1 MKAEHKRGPSQYA
14 HSTTFSPFIARWGA
28 VRIMA
33 SSPQI
38 FGIPLADFLGA
49 AGTALLQIKNARGLT
64 LADMAFVMRRSDDQV
79 ARYIAGESEMGFV
92 TWGLALTEWP
102 ELEERLKESAARI
115 ATSAGQRSMIR
126 HLRQWLAVRRLNRLV
141 AKQRNSFEVVDY
153 RRRREAALKHQ
164 PKVWA

>member
-1 MKAEHKRGPSQYA
+1 
-14 HSTTFSPFIARWGA
+14 
-28 VRIMA
+28 MA

-102 ELEERLKESAARI
+102 ELEERLKESAAER
-115 ATSAGQRSMIR
+115 AARARQRA
-126 HLRQWLAVRRLNRLV
+126 LDLELPRQQD
-141 AKQRNSFEVVDY
+141 K
-153 RRRREAALKHQ
+153 AA
-164 PKVWA
+164 